1 MSCLRSRVRPPGTPH
16 LPPSPCH
23 QSVRSP
29 VIRVS
34 VALSRTLQFVLVGLL
49 FVPVSCPTDRSGYMS
64 YVPETCVTPPR

>member
-16 LPPSPCH
+16 IPPSPCH

-34 VALSRTLQFVLVGLL
+34 VAVSRTLQFVLVGLL
-49 FVPVSCPTDRSGYMS
+49 VLTGVMSYGSFRGHVGRSGDMS
-64 YVPETCVTPPR
+64 DTA